1 MFALSTRGT
10 GLAAVLGG
18 LAVCLAAA
26 PAARAAHH
34 PTVGTLTVTAKDYS
48 FDAPAR
54 VPAGATTIHLVNH
67 GSEAHHVWV
76 IQLAPGKTLAQY
88 LNAVR
93 AGAPPRW
100 AANLG
105 GPNAVAP
112 GGEASATVVLT
123 PGQYALLCFIP
134 SSDGVPHLMKGM
146 ARGFTVT
153 GPDPHAALPPAD
165 LTLRLADYAFGF
177 SRPLTAGHHVVRV
190 TNVAKQPHEVTL
202 WRLPPGVTPRQIAAW
217 AEHPTGRPP
226 ALPLGGVTGIDP
238 GRAADW
244 PVDVQP
250 GDYALLCF
258 VPDAS
263 DAKPH
268 TAHGMLE
275 KITVH

>member
-1 MFALSTRGT
+1 MSARPTRGLR
-10 GLAAVLGG
+10 LAAVLGG
-18 LAVCLAAA
+18 LAVSLAAA
-26 PAARAAHH
+26 PAARAARHST
-34 PTVGTLTVTAKDYS
+34 PRTLAVTAKDYS

-67 GSEAHHVWV
+67 GAEAHHIWV

-88 LNAVR
+88 LDAAR
-93 AGAPPRW
+93 TGAPPRW
-100 AANLG
+100 ATNIG

-112 GGEASATVVLT
+112 GGESSATVVLT
-123 PGQYALLCFIP
+123 PGRYALLCFVP
-134 SSDGVPHLMKGM
+134 SADGVPHLMKGM
-146 ARGFTVT
+146 ARELTVT
-153 GPDPHAALPPAD
+153 GPDPHDALPPAD
-165 LTLRLADYAFGF
+165 LSLRLADYAFAF

-190 TNVAKQPHEVTL
+190 TNASKQPHEVTL

-217 AEHPTGRPP
+217 AEHPSGRPP

-258 VPDAS
+258 VPDAN

-275 KITVH
+275 KITVR